1 MALLLTAAFTFFP
14 AASAPPQ
21 GIHAPPGTTQSGPA
35 TGPLDVEGPLDLVH
49 LVPGTV
55 KDLARDSAG
64 RILYCT
70 FERDVGRFEPGKVAL
85 TELASAKNSPSF
97 QGQLR
102 AVAETTTGNVAVLDT
117 FGNVYT
123 LPGGGGPATL
133 VYSDLYM
140 IADATDLI
148 V

>member
-1 MALLLTAAFTFFP
+1 MALFLTAAFTFFT

-21 GIHAPPGTTQSGPA
+21 GIQAPPGTTQGGPA
-35 TGPLDVEGPLDLVH
+35 AGPVDVEAPLDVVH
-49 LVPGTV
+49 RIPGTV

-70 FERDVGRFEPGKVAL
+70 FERDVGRFEPGKVAI

-102 AVAETTTGNVAVLDT
+102 AVAETTAGFVAV
-117 FGNVYT
+117 
-123 LPGGGGPATL
+123 
-133 VYSDLYM
+133 
-140 IADATDLI
+140 
-148 V
+148 